1 MQRIEQMLTEV
12 MTHFGLAKEFRQAGY
27 YETVGQKQLFKDLK
41 AVAQS
46 GMLVAL
52 TGIIGC
58 GKTTTLRKLF
68 EVLLKEDKI
77 LVSKSLSVDKN
88 RTTLTTLIS
97 ALFYDLSNDYK
108 ECKIPSLGERRER
121 ELRGLI
127 KKGKKPVVLFVDEAH
142 DLHYNTLKG
151 LKRLIEV
158 IEDGGGILSVILA
171 GHPKLKNDLRRPTME
186 EIGYRA
192 TIFTLEGMV
201 GSQREYINWLIKSC
215 VTEGTK
221 ISDILTVEAIELL
234 SEKLRTPLQIH
245 QHLMLAMEAA
255 YQAGEKPITG
265 VIVESVLSKQIDEL
279 EPRLT
284 RHGYSVR
291 SLAEQFNAKPAEI
304 KLLFRGQLDASRTKE
319 LADQMLSAGL
329 PI

>member
-1 MQRIEQMLTEV
+1 
-12 MTHFGLAKEFRQAGY
+12 
-27 YETVGQKQLFKDLK
+27 
-41 AVAQS
+41 
-46 GMLVAL
+46 
-52 TGIIGC
+52 
-58 GKTTTLRKLF
+58 
-68 EVLLKEDKI
+68 
-77 LVSKSLSVDKN
+77 
-88 RTTLTTLIS
+88 LIS

-108 ECKIPSLGERRER
+108 ETKIPSLGERRER
-121 ELRGLI
+121 ELRDLI